1 MATHD
6 HDHFFLSFLSRL
18 RSNEQVVREP
28 FVVLKSIKLHSIAEK
43 METKNR
49 QSHISRIT
57 GVFLFKNITAEKK
70 VLFNRC
76 AILLYLLKALL
87 RPRWRKKMNIISSV
101 KEAPNHTALSQ

>member
-1 MATHD
+1 MIMTIL
-6 HDHFFLSFLSRL
+6 FFLFLLSRL

-28 FVVLKSIKLHSIAEK
+28 FVVLKSIKLHPSAEK

-70 VLFNRC
+70 CCLTGARFYTMYN
-76 AILLYLLKALL
+76 L
-87 RPRWRKKMNIISSV
+87 
-101 KEAPNHTALSQ
+101 

>member
-1 MATHD
+1 MTT
-6 HDHFFLSFLSRL
+6 FFWSFLSRL

-57 GVFLFKNITAEKK
+57 GIFLFKNITAEKK
-70 VLFNRC
+70 ALFNRC

>member
-1 MATHD
+1 MAI
-6 HDHFFLSFLSRL
+6 FFLSFLSRL
-18 RSNEQVVREP
+18 RLNEQVVREA
-28 FVVLKSIKLHSIAEK
+28 FVVLKSIRLHSIAEK

-57 GVFLFKNITAEKK
+57 SVFLFKNVNVEKK

-101 KEAPNHTALSQ
+101 KEAPSHTALS